1 MSMNFYTVII
11 HISLSLHAI
20 IFSLFCMC
28 FNFFRNPQAAAGHRN
43 EEGVAILIKNNL
55 SVNLFKSGKSSKS
68 MVDYR
73 LLPRFIDD
81 PK

>member
-1 MSMNFYTVII
+1 MFY
-11 HISLSLHAI
+11 S
-20 IFSLFCMC
+20 
-28 FNFFRNPQAAAGHRN
+28 NPQAAAGHRN

-55 SVNLFKSGKSSKS
+55 SVNMFKSKSGNNSAS
-68 MVDYR
+68 AVSLVDYR